1 MSTSLF
7 DVGLQMFARRRIVG
21 RVTLGMRLSRRA
33 LMYARGG
40 SVFWRGV
47 VAVAYG
53 RRMLKQFFGKQPE
66 PIGIYRLGANQFLSV
81 VTAVP
86 LSRREQRRTG
96 ITRAVLQRR
105 AEADIQAMQ
114 RGS

>member
-1 MSTSLF
+1 
-7 DVGLQMFARRRIVG
+7 
-21 RVTLGMRLSRRA
+21 MRLTRRA
-33 LMYARGG
+33 VRYATGG

-47 VAVAYG
+47 VAVGYG
-53 RRMLKQFFGKQPE
+53 RSMLQSFFGKHPE
-66 PIGIYRLGANQFLSV
+66 PIGIYRLGAGQFLSI

-96 ITRAVLQRR
+96 ITRAVLRRR
-105 AEADIQAMQ
+105 AEVEILEMQ